1 MRAPDPH
8 AVPAARLIAA
18 ERDAARADLT
28 RYVAACYYEPTE
40 AFAEERLFDAMA
52 AAAACID
59 PELAALAAQLGP
71 AFARQPLDALL
82 VDYARLFLGP
92 VQARAQ
98 PYASVWLGHATELM
112 QAPALDVQALYAEA
126 GFELAD
132 DFAELPDH
140 VAAELEF
147 LYLLIHRGNEA
158 RWAGQT
164 EAQAKVDGLRR
175 RFLDQHLGRW
185 LGPFL
190 QTLHEDAQTPFY
202 EALAELTERLVRLE
216 AAVDGLAPAPVG

>member
-1 MRAPDPH
+1 M
-8 AVPAARLIAA
+8 PAARLIAA
-18 ERDAARADLT
+18 ETDAARADLA
-28 RYVAACYYEPTE
+28 RYVAACYYEPTQ

-52 AAAACID
+52 AAAARID
-59 PELAALAAQLGP
+59 PELAALATQLGP
-71 AFARQPLDALL
+71 AFAAQPLGALL
-82 VDYARLFLGP
+82 VDYTRLFLGP

-98 PYASVWLGHATELM
+98 PYASVWLGRASELM

-158 RWAGQT
+158 RWRGDVA
-164 EAQAKVDGLRR
+164 AQAEVDGLMR

-190 QTLHEDAQTPFY
+190 QTLHQDAETPFY
-202 EALAELTERLVRLE
+202 ELLAELTERLVRLE
-216 AAVDGLAPAPVG
+216 AAVDGLAPAPAA